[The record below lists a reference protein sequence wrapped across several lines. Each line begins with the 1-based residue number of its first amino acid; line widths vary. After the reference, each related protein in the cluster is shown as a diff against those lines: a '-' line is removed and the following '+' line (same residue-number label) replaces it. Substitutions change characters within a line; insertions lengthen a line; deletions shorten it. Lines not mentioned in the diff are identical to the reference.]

1 MPTHRLLSLSPA
13 NDPVWV
19 RLYVDEIGIA
29 PDVADLRGMLS
40 ANRCQCH
47 GMVYE
52 IQRFRLG
59 TRQVPRS

>member
-1 MPTHRLLSLSPA
+1 MAARRLLALSADNEPL
-13 NDPVWV
+13 WV